1 MKKTLS
7 LIAIATLIILCPLAW
22 AEREIE
28 IEFRLQ
34 PDSSGMKTRNQGI
47 KVEDDEIEIWADGDE
62 REIDSSK
69 VDVEALYQMVTQSIQ
84 SFKMI
89 EGERVRAPYTEVKME
104 FSGEDR
110 EIEISLR
117 YPKGQMP
124 TELVKLQE
132 NYLDEVW
139 K

>member
-1 MKKTLS
+1 MNIKIACL
-7 LIAIATLIILCPLAW
+7 LIALISFAHISW
-22 AEREIE
+22 ADREIE

-34 PDSSGMKTRNQGI
+34 PDGSGMKSRNQGI
-47 KVEDDEIEIWADGDE
+47 KVEEDEVEIWLDGDE

-69 VDVEALYQMVTQSIQ
+69 VDIEALYQMVTQSIQ
-84 SFKMI
+84 SFKMV
-89 EGERVRAPYTEVKME
+89 EGEKVRTPYTEVKME

-117 YPKGQMP
+117 YPVGKMP
-124 TELVKLQE
+124 PELIKLQE
-132 NYLDEVW
+132 SYLDEVW